1 MKNIS
6 KLFFLVVISS
16 FMLSCTIEEDDL
28 PPLLEE
34 YNYLRVGII
43 DTELI
48 SGFLLT
54 GEPQNNLYSY
64 GITLSDSEVNYVNG
78 EPVPENNTS
87 NGIALEIYSDH
98 PQMPAVGDYVYD
110 DTAIAEAN
118 VLGNANLILGLNY
131 EDQSA
136 NIVEIE
142 SGVLKVLKNG
152 TTYELSFEGIDEE
165 DNEVSFYYKGTLE
178 MIEE

>member
-16 FMLSCTIEEDDL
+16 FMLSCSSDDDATPIIEKQNSL
-28 PPLLEE
+28 K
-34 YNYLRVGII
+34 VG
-43 DTELI
+43 DMETELL
-48 SGFLLT
+48 SGFLQT
-54 GEPQNNLYSY
+54 DEPQNDVYAYGVILYD
-64 GITLSDSEVNYVNG
+64 TEVNYVDG
-78 EPVPENNTS
+78 QPVPENNTS

-142 SGVLKVLKNG
+142 YGILKVLKNG